1 MKIAAHEGALEAG
14 AAPVQVAI
22 PAPAPGREKPQA
34 SQARDAHSIA
44 AERAC
49 RTSPD
54 PTWCTD
60 RYRLVTPYSLR
71 L

>member
-1 MKIAAHEGALEAG
+1 MKIAAPEGTLEAV
-14 AAPVQVAI
+14 AAPVPVA
-22 PAPAPGREKPQA
+22 AAGREKPQA
-34 SQARDAHSIA
+34 TPAREPQLASAD
-44 AERAC
+44 RAC